1 MSVLQEEGLDSS
13 KSNSIASHQSNSCV
27 STSSRSSSISSLQ
40 GASNDD
46 FVTFSRDRSVSCY
59 LPLSSRSHLYF
70 FHIFILYIY
79 QSFFCTL
86 LEGGCWFNPSYS
98 LYIGHPFHFSNV
110 SYVDIWRWILNIVF
124 PMSISL
130 TWRSFFSRL
139 HLKY

>member
-70 FHIFILYIY
+70 FIYLYYIY
-79 QSFFCTL
+79 TRGFFCTFL
-86 LEGGCWFNPSYS
+86 GGCWFNPSYS